1 MPLVHWRWRA
11 ASDRPSLGGCA
22 RYERGIGMRLFPALA
37 VLLII
42 VSSCSS
48 SSSSDPN
55 LDAWTRE
62 VVILTPDRLGDRQYE
77 ELAGLEEQERIG
89 NLGEDSAISNAK
101 HRLRRRAAKLD
112 ADAVVIVACGRDVR
126 PIEPDPM
133 PSPEPTVVCQGVAI
147 RWIGN

>member
-1 MPLVHWRWRA
+1 
-11 ASDRPSLGGCA
+11 
-22 RYERGIGMRLFPALA
+22 MRMFPALA
-37 VLLII
+37 VLLIV
-42 VSSCSS
+42 VSSCSSSS

-89 NLGEDSAISNAK
+89 HLGEDSAISNAK